1 MAAAVPTIQDAAW
14 GNLAKRACGDEK
26 PLYASVDGLQIAP
39 ADTEGLWRFISR
51 LFGTVFWLL
60 GVKFNS

>member
-1 MAAAVPTIQDAAW
+1 MAAAVPTIRDAAW
-14 GNLAKRACGDEK
+14 DDLSKRACGGEK

-39 ADTEGLWRFISR
+39 ADAEGLWRFISR